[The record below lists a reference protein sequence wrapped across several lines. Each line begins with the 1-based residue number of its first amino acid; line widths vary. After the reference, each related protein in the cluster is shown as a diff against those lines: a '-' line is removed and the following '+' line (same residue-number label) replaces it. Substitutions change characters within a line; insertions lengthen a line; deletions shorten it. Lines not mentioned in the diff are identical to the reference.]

1 MYMEKSAGEGREVLG
16 RKATC
21 MKTSKDRSERGHD
34 GAI

>member
-1 MYMEKSAGEGREVLG
+1 MYMEKSVGEEREVLG

-21 MKTSKDRSERGHD
+21 MKTSMDGSERGHD